1 MDSRVNYL
9 LLATA
14 LLGTFFSGTA
24 TRIVSISM
32 PTVAQS
38 LGTDLLGVSWALLSY
53 QLSNIGLSVI
63 FGRIS
68 DLWGREK
75 MFALGFLVFAVS
87 SLLCG
92 FSQTVLQLILARF
105 VQGVGGAM
113 LQSSS
118 RALAAE
124 SVTEDLAGRAQ
135 GYMTTAHHVGFIL
148 GPSIGGIMIDYFS
161 WRWSFLL
168 LAPIGFGGML
178 LALMNMKRRRGA
190 PPQSAGSI
198 DYLGAALL
206 FALTS
211 ALVFIFDR
219 RTHQLIGSP
228 IKLLLVAVF
237 FSTLAGFFIHESRTK
252 SPFVNLELFK
262 IRRFS
267 FSVVSLLVVS
277 ICYALTGF
285 LMPFYLQDVL
295 HLSPTQVG
303 VLFMAPSVLTVAL
316 APVSGYMTDRLGPRI
331 PATAGVVFMIISLA
345 AGGMLRTDSH
355 WLLPTLVIV
364 VGAIT
369 NGIFNPANSTAMIS
383 MMPKEHRG
391 FASAMNH
398 VTFGFGNVLG
408 VALGGLCMSLA
419 FEYHTGIKTMSLTAE
434 NPAGFVAAL
443 NTTFMVAIIFCVVGI
458 LTSALRGAEAP
469 SVRFLGKQSL
479 HKSARREG

>member
-1 MDSRVNYL
+1 VDSRINYL

-24 TRIVSISM
+24 TRIVSISL

-75 MFALGFLVFAVS
+75 MFALGFLVFSVS

-113 LQSSS
+113 LQSTS
-118 RALAAE
+118 RALASE

-135 GYMTTAHHVGFIL
+135 GYMTTAHHVGFVL
-148 GPSIGGIMIDYFS
+148 GPSIGGLMIDYFS
-161 WRWSFLL
+161 WRWSFFL
-168 LAPIGFGGML
+168 LAPVGIGGML
-178 LALMNMKRRRGA
+178 LALANLQRRRGA
-190 PPQSAGSI
+190 ARPRHAGSI

-206 FALTS
+206 FAITTV
-211 ALVFIFDR
+211 LVFLFDR
-219 RTHQLIGSP
+219 RTQQVIDGSTQMF
-228 IKLLLVAVF
+228 LLVVLVGG
-237 FSTLAGFFIHESRTK
+237 LAAFLVHESRTA
-252 SPFVNLELFK
+252 SPIVNLELFK

-267 FSVVSLLVVS
+267 CSVASLLV
-277 ICYALTGF
+277 IAMCYSLTGF
-285 LMPFYLQDVL
+285 LLPFYLQDVL
-295 HLSPTQVG
+295 ELSPTQVG
-303 VLFMAPSVLTVAL
+303 LLFMAPSVLTVAL
-316 APVSGYMTDRLGPRI
+316 APLSGYLTDRLGPRV
-331 PATAGVVFMIISLA
+331 PATFGVLFMIVSLA
-345 AGGMLRTDSH
+345 MGGFLRVDSH
-355 WLLPTLVIV
+355 WLLPALLIV

-383 MMPKEHRG
+383 MMPREHRG

-398 VTFGFGNVLG
+398 VAFGFGNVFG
-408 VALGGLCMSLA
+408 VALGGLSMSLA
-419 FEYHTGIKTMSLTAE
+419 FERFTGVRADSLTTE
-434 NPAGFVAAL
+434 NASGFVAAL
-443 NTTFMVAIIFCVVGI
+443 NTTFLAAITFSVVAL
-458 LTSALRGAEAP
+458 LTSALGGARNTAGVTGTTA
-469 SVRFLGKQSL
+469 SR
-479 HKSARREG
+479 

>member
-1 MDSRVNYL
+1 VETRINYL

-53 QLSNIGLSVI
+53 QLSNIGLSVV

-75 MFALGFLVFAVS
+75 MFALGFLVFALS

-92 FSQTVLQLILARF
+92 LSQTVLQLIIARF

-124 SVTEDLAGRAQ
+124 SVSENLAGRAQ
-135 GYMTTAHHVGFIL
+135 GFMTTAHHVGFIL
-148 GPSIGGIMIDYFS
+148 GPGIGGVMIDYFS
-161 WRWSFLL
+161 WRWSFFLL
-168 LAPIGFGGML
+168 VPVGLAGTV
-178 LALMNMKRRRGA
+178 LALLNWRRGGA
-190 PPQSAGSI
+190 PRAQQAGSV

-206 FALTS
+206 FAITS
-211 ALVFIFDR
+211 ILVFIFDR
-219 RTHQLIGSP
+219 RTQENLGASA
-228 IKLLLVAVF
+228 KLLLTAGFLASLAVF
-237 FSTLAGFFIHESRTK
+237 IVHESRAK
-252 SPFVNLELFK
+252 SPFVNLQLFK

-267 FSVVSLLVVS
+267 FSVASLL
-277 ICYALTGF
+277 IIAMCYSLTGF
-285 LMPFYLQDVL
+285 LLPFYLQDIL
-295 HLSPTQVG
+295 HMSPTKVG
-303 VLFMAPSVLTVAL
+303 LLFMAPSILTVAC
-316 APVSGYMTDRLGPRI
+316 APVSGYLSDRLGPRM
-331 PATAGVVFMIISLA
+331 PATLGVSFMVVSLA
-345 AGGMLRTDSH
+345 IGGFLRVDSH
-355 WLLPTLVIV
+355 WWMPAILII
-364 VGAIT
+364 VGAAT

-383 MMPKEHRG
+383 MMVKEHRG

-398 VTFGFGNVLG
+398 VTFGFGNVFG

-419 FEYHTGIKTMSLTAE
+419 FEHYTGVRAANLTTE

-443 NTTFMVAIIFCVVGI
+443 NTTFMAAIGLTVIALV
-458 LTSALRGAEAP
+458 TSAARGDSP
-469 SVRFLGKQSL
+469 R
-479 HKSARREG
+479 

>member
-24 TRIVSISM
+24 TRIVSISL

-38 LGTDLLGVSWALLSY
+38 LDTDLLGVSWALLSY

-75 MFALGFLVFAVS
+75 MFTLGFLVFAAS

-92 FSQTVLQLILARF
+92 FSHTVLQLILARF

-148 GPSIGGIMIDYFS
+148 GPSIGGLMIDYFS
-161 WRWSFLL
+161 WRWSFFL
-168 LAPIGFGGML
+168 LAPVGFAGAL
-178 LALMNMKRRRGA
+178 LALANLKRRRSA
-190 PPQSAGSI
+190 PQRHTDSI

-206 FALTS
+206 FAITTT
-211 ALVFIFDR
+211 LVFLFDR
-219 RTHQLIGSP
+219 RTQQVITDSTQV
-228 IKLLLVAVF
+228 LLLLFLMGSLAVF
-237 FSTLAGFFIHESRTK
+237 LLHESRAK
-252 SPFVNLELFK
+252 SPFVNLELFR

-267 FSVVSLLVVS
+267 CSVISLLVLAM
-277 ICYALTGF
+277 CYSLTGF
-285 LMPFYLQDVL
+285 LLPFYLQDVL

-316 APVSGYMTDRLGPRI
+316 APLSGYMTDRLGPRV
-331 PATAGVVFMIISLA
+331 PATIGVTFMIVSLA
-345 AGGMLRTDSH
+345 IGGLLRTDSH
-355 WLLPTLVIV
+355 WLLPAALIV
-364 VGAIT
+364 VGAMT

-383 MMPKEHRG
+383 MMPREHRG
-391 FASAMNH
+391 FASAVNH

-408 VALGGLCMSLA
+408 VALGGLSMSLA
-419 FEYHTGIKTMSLTAE
+419 FEHYTGMQTTSLTTE
-434 NPAGFVAAL
+434 NPFGFVAAL
-443 NTTFMVAIIFCVVGI
+443 NTTFVAAIFLSVVAVF
-458 LTSALRGAEAP
+458 TSALVGSKKTVGLTGSTLPR
-469 SVRFLGKQSL
+469 
-479 HKSARREG
+479 

>member
-1 MDSRVNYL
+1 LESRINTL

-24 TRIVSISM
+24 TRIVAISM

-75 MFALGFLVFAVS
+75 IFALGFLVFAVS

-92 FSQTVLQLILARF
+92 FSQTVLQLVLARF
-105 VQGVGGAM
+105 AQGVGGAM

-118 RALAAE
+118 RALASE
-124 SVTEDLAGRAQ
+124 SVTEELAGRAQ
-135 GYMTTAHHVGFIL
+135 GYMTTAHHTGFIL
-148 GPSIGGIMIDYFS
+148 GPSVGGVMIDYFS
-161 WRWSFLL
+161 WRWSFFL
-168 LAPIGFGGML
+168 LAPVGFGGML
-178 LALMNMKRRRGA
+178 LALANLKRQSLR
-190 PPQSAGSI
+190 PQPHSASV

-206 FALTS
+206 FAITTT
-211 ALVFIFDR
+211 LVFLLDR
-219 RTHQLIGSP
+219 RTQLTISGSA
-228 IKLLLVAVF
+228 KMFLAVF
-237 FSTLAGFFIHESRTK
+237 FSASLVAFLLHESRAK
-252 SPFVNLELFK
+252 HPFVNLELFK

-267 FSVVSLLVVS
+267 FSVVSLLVIAIS
-277 ICYALTGF
+277 YTLTGF

-295 HLSPTQVG
+295 RLSATQVG
-303 VLFMAPSVLTVAL
+303 VLFMAPSILTVAL
-316 APVSGYMTDRLGPRI
+316 APLSGYLTDRLGPRV
-331 PATAGVVFMIISLA
+331 PATFGVGFMIVSLGI
-345 AGGMLRTDSH
+345 GGLLRTDSH
-355 WLLPTLVIV
+355 WLLPSALIV

-391 FASAMNH
+391 FASAVNH
-398 VTFGFGNVLG
+398 VTFGLGNVLG

-419 FEYHTGIKTMSLTAE
+419 FEHYTGVSAADLTTQ
-434 NPAGFVAAL
+434 NPQGFVDAL
-443 NTTFMVAIIFCVVGI
+443 NTTFLAAIVLAVIALF
-458 LTSALRGAEAP
+458 TSAMRGAEKP
-469 SVRFLGKQSL
+469 S
-479 HKSARREG
+479 

>member
-1 MDSRVNYL
+1 VDSRVNYL

-24 TRIVSISM
+24 TRIVSISL

-92 FSQTVLQLILARF
+92 FAQSVLQLIVARF
-105 VQGVGGAM
+105 IQGVGGAM

-118 RALAAE
+118 RALASE

-148 GPSIGGIMIDYFS
+148 GPSIGGLMIDYFS
-161 WRWSFLL
+161 WRWSFFL
-168 LAPIGFGGML
+168 LAPVGFAGAG
-178 LALMNMKRRRGA
+178 LALANLKRHRPA
-190 PPQSAGSI
+190 PQRHTNSI

-206 FALTS
+206 FASTS
-211 ALVFIFDR
+211 MLVFIFDR
-219 RTHQLIGSP
+219 RTQQMISDLTQG
-228 IKLLLVAVF
+228 LLV
-237 FSTLAGFFIHESRTK
+237 LALAISLAAFLVHESRAK
-252 SPFVNLELFK
+252 SPFVHLELFR

-267 FSVVSLLVVS
+267 FSVISLLV
-277 ICYALTGF
+277 IAMCYSLTGF
-285 LMPFYLQDVL
+285 LLPFYLQDVL
-295 HLSPTQVG
+295 RLSPTQIG
-303 VLFMAPSVLTVAL
+303 VLFMAPSILTVAL
-316 APVSGYMTDRLGPRI
+316 APLSGYMTDRLGPRV
-331 PATAGVVFMIISLA
+331 PATFGVTFMIASLA
-345 AGGMLRTDSH
+345 IGGLLRADSH
-355 WLLPTLVIV
+355 WLLPAALIV

-383 MMPKEHRG
+383 MMPREHRG
-391 FASAMNH
+391 FASAVNH

-408 VALGGLCMSLA
+408 VALGGLSMSLA
-419 FEYHTGIKTMSLTAE
+419 FERYTGMKTANLTTE
-434 NPAGFVAAL
+434 NPLGFVAAL
-443 NTTFMVAIIFCVVGI
+443 NTTFVAATCLSIIALF
-458 LTSALRGAEAP
+458 TSALGGSKKTVGLEANK
-469 SVRFLGKQSL
+469 VTR
-479 HKSARREG
+479 

>member
-1 MDSRVNYL
+1 LESRINYL

-53 QLSNIGLSVI
+53 QLSNIGLSVV
-63 FGRIS
+63 FGRLS

-75 MFALGFLVFAVS
+75 IFALGFLVFAVS

-118 RALAAE
+118 RALASE

-135 GYMTTAHHVGFIL
+135 GYMTTAHHTGFIL
-148 GPSIGGIMIDYFS
+148 GPSIGGVMIDYFS
-161 WRWSFLL
+161 WRWSFFL
-168 LAPIGFGGML
+168 LAPVGFGGTL
-178 LALMNMKRRRGA
+178 LALANLKRRRFRL
-190 PPQSAGSI
+190 QQHSTSV

-206 FALTS
+206 FAITTT
-211 ALVFIFDR
+211 LVFLLDR
-219 RTHQLIGSP
+219 RTQLIISGAAK
-228 IKLLLVAVF
+228 IVLAVF
-237 FSTLAGFFIHESRTK
+237 FFASLAAFLLHESRTQN
-252 SPFVNLELFK
+252 PFVNLELFK

-267 FSVVSLLVVS
+267 FSVVSLLVIAIS
-277 ICYALTGF
+277 YTLTGF

-295 HLSPTQVG
+295 GLSPTQVG
-303 VLFMAPSVLTVAL
+303 VLFMAPSILTVAL
-316 APVSGYMTDRLGPRI
+316 APLSGYMTDRLGPRV
-331 PATAGVVFMIISLA
+331 PATFGVGFMIVSLSL
-345 AGGMLRTDSH
+345 GGLLRTDSH
-355 WLLPTLVIV
+355 WLLPAALIV

-391 FASAMNH
+391 FASAVNH
-398 VTFGFGNVLG
+398 VTFGLGNVLG

-419 FEYHTGIKTMSLTAE
+419 FEHYTGVSAADLTTQ
-434 NPAGFVAAL
+434 NPHGFVAAL
-443 NTTFMVAIIFCVVGI
+443 NTTFLAAIVLGVIALF
-458 LTSALRGAEAP
+458 TSAMRGGEKP
-469 SVRFLGKQSL
+469 T
-479 HKSARREG
+479 

>member
-1 MDSRVNYL
+1 VDSRVNYL

-24 TRIVSISM
+24 TRIVSISL

-53 QLSNIGLSVI
+53 QLSNIGLSMI

-92 FSQTVLQLILARF
+92 FSQTVLQLIVARF
-105 VQGVGGAM
+105 IQGVGGAM

-118 RALAAE
+118 RALASE

-148 GPSIGGIMIDYFS
+148 GPSIGGLMIDYFS
-161 WRWSFLL
+161 WRWSFFL
-168 LAPIGFGGML
+168 LAPVGFAGAV
-178 LALMNMKRRRGA
+178 LALANLKRRRSA
-190 PPQSAGSI
+190 PQRQTDSI

-206 FALTS
+206 FAITS
-211 ALVFIFDR
+211 MLVFIFDR
-219 RTHQLIGSP
+219 RTQQMISDLTQE
-228 IKLLLVAVF
+228 LLVLVLIVSLGAV
-237 FSTLAGFFIHESRTK
+237 LVHESRAK
-252 SPFVNLELFK
+252 SPFVHLELFR

-267 FSVVSLLVVS
+267 FSVISLLV
-277 ICYALTGF
+277 IAMCYSLTGF
-285 LMPFYLQDVL
+285 LLPFYLQDVL
-295 HLSPTQVG
+295 QLSPTRIG
-303 VLFMAPSVLTVAL
+303 VLFMAPSILTVAL
-316 APVSGYMTDRLGPRI
+316 APLSGSMTDRLGPKV
-331 PATAGVVFMIISLA
+331 PATFGVTFMIVSLA
-345 AGGMLRTDSH
+345 IGGLLRADSH
-355 WLLPTLVIV
+355 WLLPAALIV

-383 MMPKEHRG
+383 MMPREHRG
-391 FASAMNH
+391 FASAVNH

-408 VALGGLCMSLA
+408 VALGGLSMSLA
-419 FEYHTGIKTMSLTAE
+419 FEYHTGMSTTSLTTE
-434 NPAGFVAAL
+434 NPLAFVAAL
-443 NTTFMVAIIFCVVGI
+443 NTTFLAAIALSLIAVF
-458 LTSALRGAEAP
+458 TSALGGSKKTVALSESTVSR
-469 SVRFLGKQSL
+469 
-479 HKSARREG
+479 

>member
-1 MDSRVNYL
+1 LDSRINYL

-24 TRIVSISM
+24 TRIVAISM

-53 QLSNIGLSVI
+53 QLSNIGLSVV

-75 MFALGFLVFAVS
+75 IFALGFLVFAVS

-118 RALAAE
+118 RALASE
-124 SVTEDLAGRAQ
+124 SVTEEFAGRAQ
-135 GYMTTAHHVGFIL
+135 GYMTTAHHTGFIL
-148 GPSIGGIMIDYFS
+148 GPSIGGVMIDYFS
-161 WRWSFLL
+161 WRWSFFL
-168 LAPIGFGGML
+168 LAPVGFGGTL
-178 LALMNMKRRRGA
+178 LALANLKRQRLR
-190 PPQSAGSI
+190 PPPHSASV

-206 FALTS
+206 FAITTT
-211 ALVFIFDR
+211 LVFLLDR
-219 RTHQLIGSP
+219 RTQLIVSGSA
-228 IKLLLVAVF
+228 KMFLAVF
-237 FSTLAGFFIHESRTK
+237 FFASLAAFLLHESRAK
-252 SPFVNLELFK
+252 HPFVNLELFK

-267 FSVVSLLVVS
+267 FSVVSLLVIAIS
-277 ICYALTGF
+277 YTLTGF

-295 HLSPTQVG
+295 HFSPTQVG
-303 VLFMAPSVLTVAL
+303 VLFMAPSILTVAL
-316 APVSGYMTDRLGPRI
+316 APLSGYMTDRLGPRV
-331 PATAGVVFMIISLA
+331 PATFGVGFMIVSLSL
-345 AGGMLRTDSH
+345 GGLLRTDSH
-355 WLLPTLVIV
+355 WLLPAALIV

-391 FASAMNH
+391 FASAVNH
-398 VTFGFGNVLG
+398 VTFGLGNVLG

-419 FEYHTGIKTMSLTAE
+419 FEHCTGLSAADLTTQ
-434 NPAGFVAAL
+434 NSRGFVAAL
-443 NTTFMVAIIFCVVGI
+443 NTTFLAAIVLSVIALF
-458 LTSALRGAEAP
+458 TSALRGAEKP
-469 SVRFLGKQSL
+469 S
-479 HKSARREG
+479 